1 MIWDPHVWVGGRGAP
16 RHGAGG
22 NFAADCRGFA
32 RFHRAGNCAPIF
44 FGLRPKKTAAP
55 REKKGAF
62 VPQIRHPQD
71 ASLLLYG
78 S

>member
-1 MIWDPHVWVGGRGAP
+1 MIWDAHVRVGGQGRAITWC
-16 RHGAGG
+16 AG